1 MRHLFIDFETYSSVD
16 IKKSGNYKYTQSED
30 FEILLCG
37 YMWDTDTEV
46 TILDLANDRTD
57 QIHFNNLFGMVSD
70 SEDITV
76 VAHNATFERICLKA
90 YGFDIPVSKFF
101 CTANM
106 ALYCGLPAS
115 LDAVSQ
121 ILNLENK
128 KLAVSG
134 KALIKFFS
142 VPCKATKKNGGVT
155 RNFGTDAPE
164 AWEDFKTYLKFD
176 VLSEKEIFEKL
187 SVFEFPQMEKD
198 IYAADQRINDYGI
211 LADMD
216 LANAAERMNEE
227 HVTDTKDEM
236 ERLYEQENVFG
247 ANILNKYLEKVTGVK
262 PDSLNKKSIP
272 EYINLLEG
280 VDKEAKEKALHML
293 ELRSEVMKTSNAK
306 YTAIKNCVG
315 EGNRIRGLF
324 RYYGASRTGRWAG
337 RLVQLQNLPQN
348 HIEDLDGARDL
359 AKMGDLKYMGLL
371 YDKPTH
377 ILSQLIRTAFI
388 APKGMTFSVADF
400 SAIEARV
407 IAWVAQE
414 KWRLELFQDPNSDIY
429 CASASKMFG
438 IEVHKGMAERQQG
451 KVAELALG
459 YGGGVNALT
468 AMDTKNALTEES
480 KPIIVQ
486 KWREA
491 NRGITGLWTKLEDC
505 AKACIGTRREQT
517 YVITEKAKIVFNYE
531 KGAMTVKLPSGRKL
545 FYPSARLSERT
556 IQGING
562 DFTVKDISY
571 MGQNQTTGKW
581 EKQHT
586 YGGKL
591 TENVIQAIARDLL
604 ANAIFKVFDMGY
616 NIVLHV
622 HDEIAA
628 EIMQDGT
635 EEKVL
640 NDMCDAMCD
649 KPEWAEGITLRAAG
663 YLTNYYKKD

>member
-1 MRHLFIDFETYSSVD
+1 MKHLFIDLETFSSTD
-16 IKKSGNYKYTQSED
+16 IKKSGNYKYCQSKD

-37 YMWDTDTEV
+37 YMWDTDTQV
-46 TILDLANDRTD
+46 TILDLSIPNELDK
-57 QIHFNNLFGMVSD
+57 FNELFTLVRDNEGY
-70 SEDITV
+70 EI
-76 VAHNATFERICLKA
+76 VAHNATFERLCLKR
-90 YGFDIPVSKFF
+90 YGFDIPVRKFF

-115 LDAVSQ
+115 LDSVSQ
-121 ILNLENK
+121 ILNLKDK
-128 KLAVSG
+128 KLATSG

-142 VPCKATKKNGGVT
+142 VPCKETKKNGGAS
-155 RNFGTDAPE
+155 RNYGKNHPE
-164 AWEDFKTYLKFD
+164 AWNDFKTYLEFD

-187 SVFEFPQMEKD
+187 SVFEMPDYEREV
-198 IYAADQRINDYGI
+198 YAADQRINDYGI
-211 LADMD
+211 LADTV
-216 LANAAERMNEE
+216 LAEQAERMNEQHKAE
-227 HVTDTKDEM
+227 VEKEI
-236 ERLYEQENVFG
+236 ERLYDLEGVCAPNVM
-247 ANILNKYLEKVTGVK
+247 NKYLYKVTGVK
-262 PDSLNKKSIP
+262 PTSLNKKSIP
-272 EYINLLEG
+272 EYLASIPEG
-280 VDKEAKEKALHML
+280 EGKKKAEHIM

-306 YTAIKNCVG
+306 YTAILNCVG
-315 EGNRIRGLF
+315 DGGRIRGLF
-324 RYYGASRTGRWAG
+324 RYYGANRTGRYAG

-348 HIEDLDGARDL
+348 HIEDLDGAREL
-359 AKMGDLKYMGLL
+359 AKMGDLNLMGLI
-371 YDKPTH
+371 YEKPTH

-388 APKGMTFSVADF
+388 APEGMTFSVADF

-414 KWRLELFQDPNSDIY
+414 QWRLDLFADPKADIY

-438 IEVHKGMAERQQG
+438 YPVHKGMSERQQG

-468 AMDTKNALTEES
+468 AMDSKKALTEES
-480 KPIIVQ
+480 KPIIVT

-491 NRGITGLWTKLEDC
+491 NPQIVGLWKSLENC
-505 AKACIGTRREQT
+505 AKACIATRREQIFT
-517 YVITEKAKIVFNYE
+517 ITEKAQLVFKYE

-545 FYPSARLSERT
+545 FYPFARLGERT
-556 IQGING
+556 IQGANG

-571 MGQNQTTGKW
+571 MGQNQQTGKW

-591 TENVIQAIARDLL
+591 TENIIQAIARDLL
-604 ANAIFKVFDMGY
+604 ANAIFKVFDLGY

-628 EIMQDGT
+628 EIPQDGN

-640 NDMCDAMCD
+640 EIMSEAMCN
-649 KPEWAEGITLRAAG
+649 KPSWADGMILRAAG
-663 YLTNYYKKD
+663 YITKYYKKD